1 MDEPVSLFDMG
12 IMRIE
17 RFLTM
22 HYKTEN
28 VVNIRNLAIYNGCGS
43 FGTTPVAVSIMQP
56 ELRRTGSRGYVD
68 IPVYDGTPN
77 SHLYPCWNEVS
88 ES

>member
-1 MDEPVSLFDMG
+1 MISYLWQEEAFS
-12 IMRIE
+12 RK
-17 RFLTM
+17 TC
-22 HYKTEN
+22 HYTFYPP
-28 VVNIRNLAIYNGCGS
+28 LHTFSFGCGS